1 MSYTLFIKM
10 ASAPKEIE
18 DITETFKQLTL
29 SGVKPEGRELGRG
42 AYGRVYTVKY
52 RGVVYAAKEVHALLL
67 QTAGEEGA
75 RILRNNFIRE
85 CSQCSKLSH
94 VNVVALVGIYYPS
107 KLSLPVMV
115 MELMNVSLTAYA
127 TQPDVSL
134 KRKLSILHDVA
145 EGLNYLHTNQVIHRD
160 LSPNNVLIK
169 YSGVDQVPPVAKI
182 ADLGVAKMVQADSMR
197 TRTQLTKLPGTVD
210 FMPPEAFED
219 NPHYDTSLD
228 VFSYGGVML
237 YTVNGKWPTPSA
249 QVKRDSLT
257 DELKAL
263 SEVERRQQYLDE
275 VTGQEAEVLKP
286 LIKDC
291 LNNNPTM
298 RPSIFD
304 LASKIKPMK
313 VCILEY
319 IATGYIIN
327 VRLYT
332 TIII

>member
-1 MSYTLFIKM
+1 M
-10 ASAPKEIE
+10 ASAPIKVE
-18 DITETFKQLTL
+18 DVTEALKQLTL

-42 AYGRVYTVKY
+42 AYGKVYTVKY

-67 QTAGEEGA
+67 QMAGPEGSQ
-75 RILRNNFIRE
+75 RLRSNFIRE
-85 CSQCSKLSH
+85 CSHCSKLSH
-94 VNVVALVGIYYPS
+94 VNVVPLVGIYYPS
-107 KLSLPVMV
+107 KQSLPVMV
-115 MELMNVSLTAYA
+115 MELMDASLTAYA
-127 TQPDVSL
+127 TQPNVSL

-197 TRTQLTKLPGTVD
+197 TKTQLTKLPGTVD

-249 QVKRDSLT
+249 QVKRDPLT

-263 SEVERRQQYLDE
+263 SEADRRQQYLDE
-275 VTGQEAEVLKP
+275 VTGEEAEVLKP

-291 LNNNPTM
+291 LNNNPSM
-298 RPSIFD
+298 RPSMFD
-304 LASKIKPMK
+304 LSSKIKPLK
-313 VCILEY
+313 EVCITY
-319 IATGYIIN
+319 IHTM
-327 VRLYT
+327 
-332 TIII
+332 

>member
-1 MSYTLFIKM
+1 M
-10 ASAPKEIE
+10 AAASMKVE
-18 DITETFKQLTL
+18 DITEAFKQFTL
-29 SGVKPEGRELGRG
+29 SGIKPEGRELGRG

-67 QTAGEEGA
+67 QTAGPLGSQ
-75 RILRNNFIRE
+75 RLRNNFIRE
-85 CSQCSKLSH
+85 CSHCSKLSH
-94 VNVVALVGIYYPS
+94 VNVVPLVGIYYPS
-107 KLSLPVMV
+107 KQSRLPVMV
-115 MELMNVSLTAYA
+115 MELMDVSLTGYA
-127 TQPDVSL
+127 TQPNVS
-134 KRKLSILHDVA
+134 KLSILHDVA
-145 EGLNYLHTNQVIHRD
+145 EGLSYLHTNQVIHRD

-197 TRTQLTKLPGTVD
+197 TKTQLTKLPGTVD

-237 YTVNGKWPTPSA
+237 YTVNGKWPTPST
-249 QVKRDSLT
+249 QVKQDPLT
-257 DELKAL
+257 NELKAL

-275 VTGQEAEVLKP
+275 MTGEEAEVLKP

-298 RPSIFD
+298 RPSMFD
-304 LASKIKPMK
+304 LSSKIQPLK
-313 VCILEY
+313 VSY
-319 IATGYIIN
+319 ITP
-327 VRLYT
+327 
-332 TIII
+332 

>member
-1 MSYTLFIKM
+1 M
-10 ASAPKEIE
+10 ASAPIKVE
-18 DITETFKQLTL
+18 DVTEALKQLTL

-42 AYGRVYTVKY
+42 AYGKVYTVKY

-67 QTAGEEGA
+67 QMAGPEGSQ
-75 RILRNNFIRE
+75 RLRSNFIRE
-85 CSQCSKLSH
+85 CSHCSKLSH
-94 VNVVALVGIYYPS
+94 VNVVPLVGIYYPS
-107 KLSLPVMV
+107 KQSLPVMI
-115 MELMNVSLTAYA
+115 MELMDVSLTTYA
-127 TQPDVSL
+127 TQPNVSL

-145 EGLNYLHTNQVIHRD
+145 EGLSYLHTNQVIHRD

-169 YSGVDQVPPVAKI
+169 YSGVDQFPPVAKI

-197 TRTQLTKLPGTVD
+197 TKTQLTKLPGTVD

-237 YTVNGKWPTPSA
+237 YTVNGKWPKPSA

-257 DELKAL
+257 NELKAV

-275 VTGQEAEVLKP
+275 VTGEEAEVLKP

-291 LNNNPTM
+291 LNNDPSM
-298 RPSIFD
+298 RPSMFD
-304 LASKIKPMK
+304 LSRKIKPLK
-313 VCILEY
+313 VCITY
-319 IATGYIIN
+319 IYIPSRVYNI
-327 VRLYT
+327 L
-332 TIII
+332 

>member
-1 MSYTLFIKM
+1 M
-10 ASAPKEIE
+10 ATAPKEIE
-18 DITETFKQLTL
+18 DITEAFKQLTL

-52 RGVVYAAKEVHALLL
+52 RGVVYAAKEIHALLL
-67 QTAGEEGA
+67 QTAGAEGA
-75 RILRNNFIRE
+75 RILQNNFIRE
-85 CSQCSKLSH
+85 CFQCSKLSH
-94 VNVVALVGIYYPS
+94 VNVVPLVGIYYPS
-107 KLSLPVMV
+107 ELSLPVMV
-115 MELMNVSLTAYA
+115 MELMDVSLTAYA

-145 EGLNYLHTNQVIHRD
+145 EGLSYFHANLINQVIHRD

-169 YSGVDQVPPVAKI
+169 YSDVDQIPPVAKI
-182 ADLGVAKMVQADSMR
+182 ADLGVAKMVRADSKR
-197 TRTQLTKLPGTVD
+197 TKTHLTKLPGTVD

-249 QVKRDSLT
+249 QVKRDPLT

-275 VTGQEAEVLKP
+275 LTGQEAEVLKP

-298 RPSIFD
+298 RPSVFD
-304 LASKIKPMK
+304 LSSKIKPMK
-313 VCILEY
+313 VCI
-319 IATGYIIN
+319 I
-327 VRLYT
+327 
-332 TIII
+332 

>member
-1 MSYTLFIKM
+1 M

-29 SGVKPEGRELGRG
+29 SGVKPDGRELGRG

-52 RGVVYAAKEVHALLL
+52 RGVVYAAKEIHALLL

-94 VNVVALVGIYYPS
+94 VNVVSLVGIYYPS

-115 MELMNVSLTAYA
+115 MELMDVSLTAYA

-145 EGLNYLHTNQVIHRD
+145 EGLSYLHANQVIHRD

-169 YSGVDQVPPVAKI
+169 YSGVDQLPPVAKI
-182 ADLGVAKMVQADSMR
+182 ADLGVAKLVQADSR
-197 TRTQLTKLPGTVD
+197 TKTQLTKLPGTVD

-219 NPHYDTSLD
+219 NSHYDTSLD

-249 QVKRDSLT
+249 QVKRDPLT
-257 DELKAL
+257 NELKAL

-291 LNNNPTM
+291 LNNDPTM

-304 LASKIKPMK
+304 LSSKIKPIK
-313 VCILEY
+313 VCIM
-319 IATGYIIN
+319 IAIYRNFDGEMKMLIN
-327 VRLYT
+327 WD
-332 TIII
+332 